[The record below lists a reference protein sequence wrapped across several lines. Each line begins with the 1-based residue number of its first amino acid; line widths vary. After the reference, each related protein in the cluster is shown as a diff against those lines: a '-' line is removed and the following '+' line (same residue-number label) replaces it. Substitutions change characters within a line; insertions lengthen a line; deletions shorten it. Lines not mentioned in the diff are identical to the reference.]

1 MSSVTLSFTR
11 LVLGLLALAS
21 LGATAVVP
29 ASAAGVTGAVP
40 GEVVRYIADGLIED
54 LDEFYGL
61 GIDGSGTDFTE
72 ATAVGA
78 TRVFSFTDDFLAG
91 NAEEPA
97 VRRLNEWVTVVTV
110 GTAPADQVPV
120 GVALVSI
127 DPVTVSPQLSSFTAS
142 ADFGTVIAALP
153 ETATLVR
160 DAARSAW
167 FSLDGETPE
176 TRELTPLVSGTSRV
190 TEPIALAEY
199 RDVVANWPTSEP
211 SAREDEPTT
220 RDGLI
225 LVGLAVMLIVLLV
238 AVEAFLPSW
247 RRRAKAK
254 AEADADSEPETAAEP
269 EPEPDSEP
277 EPEAEPTPTA
287 KPRAKAK
294 PKPEPEP
301 AQEPEPTPTA
311 KPRAKP
317 KPRPKPQPEP
327 EPAPEPTPTPKP
339 RATPTPKPRAK
350 PKPKPKPEPE
360 PEIEASADPDAG

>member
-1 MSSVTLSFTR
+1 MSSLTRSFTR
-11 LVLGLLALAS
+11 LGFGLLALAS
-21 LGATAVVP
+21 IGATVVGP
-29 ASAAGVTGAVP
+29 ASASSVTAAVP
-40 GEVVRYIADGLIED
+40 GEVVRYIADGLIAD

-61 GIDGSGTDFTE
+61 GVDGSGTDFTD

-78 TRVFSFTDDFLAG
+78 TRVFSFTEDFLAG

-110 GTAPADQVPV
+110 GVAPADQVPV

-167 FSLDGETPE
+167 FSLDGEAAETAETPDTPATAE
-176 TRELTPLVSGTSRV
+176 TPATPAAQELTPVVSGTSRV

-211 SAREDEPTT
+211 SAGKNEPTT
-220 RDGLI
+220 RDGFI
-225 LVGLAVMLIVLLV
+225 LVGLAVALIVLLV

-247 RRRAKAK
+247 RRRAAAK
-254 AEADADSEPETAAEP
+254 EEAEADTDADAEPAAEP
-269 EPEPDSEP
+269 DPEPDP
-277 EPEAEPTPTA
+277 D
-287 KPRAKAK
+287 
-294 PKPEPEP
+294 
-301 AQEPEPTPTA
+301 
-311 KPRAKP
+311 
-317 KPRPKPQPEP
+317 
-327 EPAPEPTPTPKP
+327 PAPALAPKSP
-339 RATPTPKPRAK
+339 VKPRAK
-350 PKPKPKPEPE
+350 PKPKPKPESEPAPE
-360 PEIEASADPDAG
+360 LAPAPAPQESPAPKPPAKPRAKQQPKPKSEPKPETAADPDAG

>member
-1 MSSVTLSFTR
+1 MSSLTRSFTK
-11 LVLGLLALAS
+11 LGFGLLAFAS
-21 LGATAVVP
+21 LGAAALVP

-160 DAARSAW
+160 DSARSAW

-176 TRELTPLVSGTSRV
+176 ASETPETPAAQELTPVVSGTSRV

-199 RDVVANWPTSEP
+199 RDVVAHWPTSEP
-211 SAREDEPTT
+211 SPGRDEPTP

-225 LVGLAVMLIVLLV
+225 LVGLALALIVLLV

-247 RRRAKAK
+247 RRRAAAKAAAD
-254 AEADADSEPETAAEP
+254 AEADAAAEP
-269 EPEPDSEP
+269 EPDP
-277 EPEAEPTPTA
+277 A
-287 KPRAKAK
+287 
-294 PKPEPEP
+294 PEP
-301 AQEPEPTPTA
+301 APALAPKPPA

-317 KPRPKPQPEP
+317 KAAAASKSKPKAAPASKPKPKAAP
-327 EPAPEPTPTPKP
+327 EPAPEPAPKP
-339 RATPTPKPRAK
+339 PAKPRAK
-350 PKPKPKPEPE
+350 PKPKPKPEV
-360 PEIEASADPDAG
+360 EALADPDVG

>member
-1 MSSVTLSFTR
+1 MSSLTLSFTR
-11 LVLGLLALAS
+11 LGLGLLALAL
-21 LGATAVVP
+21 LGATAAVP

-127 DPVTVSPQLSSFTAS
+127 DPVTVSPQMSSFTAS
-142 ADFGTVIAALP
+142 AEFGTVIAALP

-176 TRELTPLVSGTSRV
+176 TRELTPVVSGTSRV

-254 AEADADSEPETAAEP
+254 AEADADSETESEAETAAEP
-269 EPEPDSEP
+269 EPEPE
-277 EPEAEPTPTA
+277 
-287 KPRAKAK
+287 
-294 PKPEPEP
+294 PKP
-301 AQEPEPTPTA
+301 APEPTPTA

-317 KPRPKPQPEP
+317 KPKPQPQPEP
-327 EPAPEPTPTPKP
+327 EPEPK
-339 RATPTPKPRAK
+339 
-350 PKPKPKPEPE
+350 
-360 PEIEASADPDAG
+360 IEASADPDAG

>member
-1 MSSVTLSFTR
+1 MSSLTLSFTR
-11 LVLGLLALAS
+11 LGLGLLALAL
-21 LGATAVVP
+21 LGATAAVP

-110 GTAPADQVPV
+110 GTAPADHVPV

-127 DPVTVSPQLSSFTAS
+127 DPVTVSPQMSSFTAS
-142 ADFGTVIAALP
+142 AEFGTVIAALP

-176 TRELTPLVSGTSRV
+176 TRELTPVVSGTSRV

-254 AEADADSEPETAAEP
+254 AEADADSETESEAETAAEP
-269 EPEPDSEP
+269 EPEPE
-277 EPEAEPTPTA
+277 
-287 KPRAKAK
+287 
-294 PKPEPEP
+294 PKP
-301 AQEPEPTPTA
+301 APEPTPTA

-317 KPRPKPQPEP
+317 KPKPQPQPEP
-327 EPAPEPTPTPKP
+327 EPEPK
-339 RATPTPKPRAK
+339 
-350 PKPKPKPEPE
+350 
-360 PEIEASADPDAG
+360 IEASADPDAG